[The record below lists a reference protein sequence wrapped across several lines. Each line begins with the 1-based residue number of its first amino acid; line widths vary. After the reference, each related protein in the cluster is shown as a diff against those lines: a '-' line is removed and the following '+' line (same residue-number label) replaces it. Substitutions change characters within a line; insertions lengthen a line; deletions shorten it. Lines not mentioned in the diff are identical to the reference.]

1 MKKSEKESVKEHTV
15 EIANF
20 LLRDTESLRNEIQ
33 FTKLTDMVHP
43 LTFTYDLKNQEHLN
57 LIPAVSSRN
66 EEFIRKFLDL
76 YK

>member
-1 MKKSEKESVKEHTV
+1 MKNSKEESAEKDNV

-20 LLRDTESLRNEIQ
+20 LLRDTESLRNESK

-43 LTFTYDLKNQEHLN
+43 LTFTYDLKKHEHLN
-57 LIPAVSSRN
+57 LIPIVSSEN
-66 EEFIRKFLDL
+66 EEIVKKFLDL